1 MIGKKI
7 DSIDWDQSLSRKDVL
22 VGSATV
28 LALLYALNVVLRVD
42 NWASMKWT
50 DARTK
55 AKLVSNIEEAIE
67 IKNNTQLSDEE
78 KEEIIS
84 TYIEHAHIRNNGF
97 KERVRCPESAIDDL
111 DIEYI
116 RSEC

>member
-7 DSIDWDQSLSRKDVL
+7 SSIDWDQPLSRKDVV

-28 LALLYALNVVLRVD
+28 LALLYALSIVLRVD

-55 AKLVSNIEEAIE
+55 AKLVGNIEEAIE
-67 IKNNTQLSDEE
+67 IKNNPNLADEE
-78 KEEIIS
+78 KKRKIS
-84 TYIEHAHIRNNGF
+84 QLIEQAHKHNNGF
-97 KERVRCPESAIDDL
+97 KRRVGCSDSAINNL
-111 DIEYI
+111 DIEHI